1 VTRRLVLLGA
11 GGHARVVAALAGAL
25 GVEVV
30 AVFDDDPAR
39 RGATFGGITIEGPL
53 PVALDAGLL
62 ASCQAIIAV
71 GANAARAAIVRR
83 AALPWSTLVH
93 PFAWVDPAASLGAG
107 TVVFAGAV
115 VQPGASLGAHVILNT
130 AATVDHDC
138 VLGDFVHLAPGVHLA
153 GEVRVG
159 EGALVGIG
167 ASVLP
172 GRVIGAW
179 ARVGAG
185 AVVVED
191 VPAGAT
197 VVGVPARV
205 LERAPKGDR
214 SPEAGR
220 A

>member
-1 VTRRLVLLGA
+1 MTPRLVLLGA
-11 GGHARVVAALAGAL
+11 GGHARVVASLAAAL

-30 AVFDDDPAR
+30 AVFDDDPGR
-39 RGATFGGITIEGPL
+39 QGATLAGITIEGPL
-53 PVALDAGLL
+53 PVALDAGLP
-62 ASCQAIIAV
+62 AGCRAVVAV

-93 PFAWVDPAASLGAG
+93 PRAWVDPAASLGAG

-172 GRVIGAW
+172 GRVVGAW

-197 VVGVPARV
+197 VVGVPARG
-205 LERAPKGDR
+205 LARA
-214 SPEAGR
+214 PEAGR